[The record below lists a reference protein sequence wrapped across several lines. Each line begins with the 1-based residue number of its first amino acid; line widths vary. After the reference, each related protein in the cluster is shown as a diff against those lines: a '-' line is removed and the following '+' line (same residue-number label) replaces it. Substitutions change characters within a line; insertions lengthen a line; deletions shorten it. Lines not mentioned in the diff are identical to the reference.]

1 MMKTKPHTKLTQL
14 LPVIMIGLVTLL
26 TSIQANAEQAEAVF
40 NTQIHIGSDGLAIQ
54 QPVISQ
60 TEILKTLTQAHL
72 LLSQQGQ
79 DAQTIIK
86 ENDNR
91 KNMVIAAIMPG
102 GLIYL
107 AYQKNK
113 VANAKTTLTTVNNEL
128 ANLDKDAVT
137 LYQPVYEPTRQP
149 IIIARYP

>member
-1 MMKTKPHTKLTQL
+1 M
-14 LPVIMIGLVTLL
+14 IIIGLVTLF
-26 TSIQANAEQAEAVF
+26 TSIQAGAEEAAQVF
-40 NTQIHIGSDGLAIQ
+40 NTQTHIGSDGLAIQ

-60 TEILKTLTQAHL
+60 TDILKTLTQAHF

-79 DAQTIIK
+79 DAQTIIS
-86 ENDNR
+86 ENNSSQ
-91 KNMVIAAIMPG
+91 NMVIAAIMPG
-102 GLIYL
+102 GLLYL

-113 VANAKTTLTTVNNEL
+113 VASAKTALTAINNEL

-149 IIIARYP
+149 IIVARYP